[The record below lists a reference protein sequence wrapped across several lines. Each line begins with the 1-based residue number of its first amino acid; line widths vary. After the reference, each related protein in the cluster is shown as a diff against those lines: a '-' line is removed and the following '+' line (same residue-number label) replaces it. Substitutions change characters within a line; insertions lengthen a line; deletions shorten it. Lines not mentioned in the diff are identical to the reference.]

1 MARYDIPSAEL
12 DVAGARIGIVAA
24 RFNDDVVSR
33 LLEAA
38 LDTLDR
44 HGLDRERIPV
54 ARVPG
59 AFELPLAARWLATC
73 HGPPTDSDGPGR
85 PREGRRIVHEAGI
98 PDDEPGGKNGT
109 AAGCPPMPATS
120 AGRGRDGASPAA
132 RGGRGAAILDAE
144 RAGGDDVA
152 ARGRQ
157 GAAILDAERAGG
169 DDVAA
174 RGLRGTTLPDDEQ
187 AGEHG
192 WPRERPR
199 NSRNATIAGNVAA
212 DAIIALGAVIRGD
225 TPHFDYVCAEAARGI
240 LAVSLE
246 LDVPVVFGVL
256 TCDDHA
262 QALVRAGGERV
273 IETIYDP
280 FYGTVE
286 RHTEPGPNKGREA
299 ALAALEMVSLR
310 RRLGA

>member
-1 MARYDIPSAEL
+1 MAI
-12 DVAGARIGIVAA
+12 
-24 RFNDDVVSR
+24 F
-33 LLEAA
+33 
-38 LDTLDR
+38 
-44 HGLDRERIPV
+44 
-54 ARVPG
+54 
-59 AFELPLAARWLATC
+59 
-73 HGPPTDSDGPGR
+73 
-85 PREGRRIVHEAGI
+85 
-98 PDDEPGGKNGT
+98 
-109 AAGCPPMPATS
+109 
-120 AGRGRDGASPAA
+120 
-132 RGGRGAAILDAE
+132 DAE

-152 ARGRQ
+152 
-157 GAAILDAERAGG
+157 
-169 DDVAA
+169 V

-256 TCDDHA
+256 TCDDRG
-262 QALVRAGGERV
+262 QARERAGFLPARPIYVEDKKREYLEAER
-273 IETIYDP
+273 
-280 FYGTVE
+280 
-286 RHTEPGPNKGREA
+286 RNKGREA